1 MLRTAL
7 SLASV
12 FVLACTVACPGGVDA
27 AKEAATDL
35 GAAPH
40 AQVDDARARIEKAEQ
55 KTQAAVDAAAAVK
68 E

>member
-7 SLASV
+7 MPLFALV
-12 FVLACTVACPGGVDA
+12 VVAAAACPGAADA
-27 AKEAATDL
+27 AKEAATDV

-40 AQVDDARARIEKAEQ
+40 AQLEDARTRVEKAE
-55 KTQAAVDAAAAVK
+55 KKEQAAVDAAAAIK